1 MKKRILVIGLTE
13 RMGGVETFIYNTT
26 RFSDKSKYKYDF
38 LVHGTDHT
46 VFQKEITDFY
56 NDGEEHFFFVPSI
69 KKHPVAS
76 LRALSRFYE
85 NNASKY
91 DYIHLET
98 GATSEI
104 MYVYPF
110 IKKYNLKV
118 ITHSHNGNGYAPIV
132 NAIFRPLVNKASL
145 KELSCS
151 DEATNWLFGKKR
163 QKSVITVNNGI
174 DVDRFTFSAQAR
186 KKIRNKYHISD
197 DTLVIGHIGRFS
209 EQKNHKFILK
219 VFKQILNQRSD
230 AVLMLVGT
238 GELKDDIKKQISSLN
253 LKQKV
258 ILCGLQA
265 RTEDFYSAFDIFLM
279 PSLYE
284 GLPIVG
290 VEAQCEGLPCFFSDK
305 ISKQISI
312 TSNAHIISLEK
323 SADYWSKLILKTKL
337 DINTRKKYSDQITD
351 AGYSII
357 STVHHLEKI
366 YK

>member
-26 RFSDKSKYKYDF
+26 RFSDKNKYEYDF

-56 NDGEEHFFFVPSI
+56 NDGEKHFFFVPSI
-69 KKHPVAS
+69 KKHPMSS
-76 LRALSRFYE
+76 LKALSKFYSQ
-85 NNASKY
+85 NASKY

-118 ITHSHNGNGYAPIV
+118 ITHSHNGNGYTPII
-132 NAIFRPLVNKASL
+132 NTIFRPLVNKASC

-151 DEATNWLFGKKR
+151 DEATNWLFGKKK
-163 QKSVITVNNGI
+163 QKDVININNGI
-174 DVDRFTFSAQAR
+174 DVNKFTFNAQAR
-186 KKIRNKYHISD
+186 KEIRNKYYISD

-219 VFKQILNQRSD
+219 IFKYVLNKRPNSI
-230 AVLMLVGT
+230 LMLVGM
-238 GELKDDIKKQISSLN
+238 GELEKEIKEQICRLN
-253 LKQKV
+253 LQQNV

-265 RTEDFYSAFDIFLM
+265 KTEDFYSAFDVFLM

-305 ISKQISI
+305 ISRQISI
-312 TSNAHIISLEK
+312 TSNAHIISLKK
-323 SADYWSKLILKTKL
+323 SADYWAKSILKTKL
-337 DINTRKKYSDQITD
+337 DINNRKKYSNQMTD

-366 YK
+366 YR

>member
-56 NDGEEHFFFVPSI
+56 NDGEDHFFFVPSI
-69 KKHPVAS
+69 KKHPVSS
-76 LRALSRFYE
+76 LRALSRFYK

-110 IKKYNLKV
+110 IKKYSLKV
-118 ITHSHNGNGYAPIV
+118 ITHSHNGNGYTPVV

-151 DEATNWLFGKKR
+151 DEATNWLFGEKR

-174 DVDRFTFSAQAR
+174 NVERFTFNVQAR
-186 KKIRNKYHISD
+186 KEIRNKYHISD
-197 DTLVIGHIGRFS
+197 DALVIGHIGRFS

-219 VFKQILNQRSD
+219 VFKQVLNQRPD
-230 AVLMLVGT
+230 AILMLVGT
-238 GELKDDIKKQISSLN
+238 GELKDEIKKQISN
-253 LKQKV
+253 LDLQQKV

-265 RTEDFYSAFDIFLM
+265 KTEDFYSAFDIFLM

-284 GLPIVG
+284 GLPVVG
-290 VEAQCEGLPCFFSDK
+290 VEAQCEGLPCFFSNN
-305 ISKQISI
+305 ISREIGI
-312 TSNAHIISLEK
+312 TDLSSFISLDESPIEWSRKILAK
-323 SADYWSKLILKTKL
+323 SLVD
-337 DINTRKKYSDQITD
+337 RKKYPAIIDEND
-351 AGYSII
+351 FSIR
-357 STVHHLEKI
+357 STVKELESI
-366 YK
+366 YDVR

>member
-26 RFSDKSKYKYDF
+26 RFSDKNKYEYDF

-56 NDGEEHFFFVPSI
+56 NDGKNHFFFVPSI

-76 LRALSRFYE
+76 LKALSKFYE
-85 NNASKY
+85 KNASKY
-91 DYIHLET
+91 DYVHLET

-110 IKKYNLKV
+110 IKKYDLKV
-118 ITHSHNGNGYAPIV
+118 ITHSHNGNGYAPII
-132 NAIFRPLVNKASL
+132 NAIFRPLVNRASV

-151 DEATNWLFGKKR
+151 QEATDWLFGKK
-163 QKSVITVNNGI
+163 KENNVNIINNGI
-174 DVDRFTFSAQAR
+174 DTNRFTFNESAR
-186 KKIRNKYHISD
+186 KKIRSEYGIAN

-219 VFKQILNQRSD
+219 IFESVLKSHPNS
-230 AVLMLVGT
+230 VLMLLGT
-238 GELKDDIKKQISSLN
+238 GELLDDFKKEIHALQLD
-253 LKQKV
+253 KKV
-258 ILCGLQA
+258 ILCGVQA

-284 GLPIVG
+284 GLPVVG
-290 VEAQCEGLPCFFSDK
+290 VEAQCEGLPCYFSSN
-305 ISKQISI
+305 ISKQI
-312 TSNAHIISLEK
+312 
-323 SADYWSKLILKTKL
+323 
-337 DINTRKKYSDQITD
+337 QITD
-351 AGYSII
+351 LCSFVSLNESPDFWAKLVLDYSTKNRKIYPTIIDKNNYSIK
-357 STVHHLEKI
+357 STVKELGSVYEV
-366 YK
+366 